1 MMLPPK
7 IVILLVE
14 DHPLVRACM
23 AEALLEA
30 GFDALDTGNAT
41 EAIAMLDIRP
51 DIKLVFADADLPGTM
66 DGLKLAHCIRER
78 WPPVKLIL
86 VSGRTNVPDE
96 TLPPGAR
103 FFSKPYHDAVI
114 VQEMNCMLR
123 RA

>member
-1 MMLPPK
+1 VTKLRRYGNKSKCRALTAGVSRVPHDAPPK

-51 DIKLVFADADLPGTM
+51 DIKLVLPTPIFR
-66 DGLKLAHCIRER
+66 AR
-78 WPPVKLIL
+78 WT
-86 VSGRTNVPDE
+86 G
-96 TLPPGAR
+96 
-103 FFSKPYHDAVI
+103 
-114 VQEMNCMLR
+114 
-123 RA
+123 